1 MLPQRY
7 PKNGEEDIGLNRTAV
22 SQTEGC
28 ILRRSHLAAYVIKPG
43 LVLLTEHYICESKA
57 YYNNLHVTKNNGQIY
72 NAAYKCDLQRMQP
85 SVWETAN
92 ETVVARRDAAPTG
105 NKQLN

>member
-72 NAAYKCDLQRMQP
+72 NAAYKCDLPFEKRPMRRLWLEGMQLRL
-85 SVWETAN
+85 ETN
-92 ETVVARRDAAPTG
+92 
-105 NKQLN
+105 N